1 MKTLCYTNKRK
12 GPPPL
17 RKQAKFYI
25 EEYTKCV
32 IKPPKKTTTQIA
44 PRGRSIEYGISSR
57 LRISFTNLYA
67 AVFPVLGSPLITITS
82 AIILKF

>member
-17 RKQAKFYI
+17 LKQAKFYI
-25 EEYTKCV
+25 EDCTKGV
-32 IKPPKKTTTQIA
+32 IKPKKTTTQIA